1 MVQGQAHLRSWQLSE
16 QGIGMLDSKTILKL
30 FEALNEELC
39 LAGVRGEIGIC
50 GGAVMCLV
58 FNARE
63 STKDVDAVF
72 RPTQEIRDA
81 SRSVAARLGVPDDW
95 LNDAAK
101 GYFLSQP
108 PVHDVVELSNLRVWA
123 PQADYMLAMKSVSAR
138 FDSHDLDDA
147 TFLLKHLN
155 VERVEE
161 AIRIIEKYYPRKV
174 IPAKT
179 QFLLEELLGD

>member
-1 MVQGQAHLRSWQLSE
+1 MLNSE
-16 QGIGMLDSKTILKL
+16 TILRL
-30 FEALNEELC
+30 FTALNDELRG
-39 LAGVRGEIGIC
+39 AGARGEIGIC

-58 FNARE
+58 FKARE

-72 RPTQEIRDA
+72 LPTQEIRHA
-81 SRSVAARLGVPDDW
+81 SKLVADKLGVPEDW

-123 PQADYMLAMKSVSAR
+123 PQADYMLAMKCVSAR
-138 FDSHDLDDA
+138 FDSHDLDD
-147 TFLLKHLN
+147 TKFLLAHLGI
-155 VERVEE
+155 RSVEE
-161 AIRIIEKYYPRKV
+161 ASRIVEQYYPRKV

-179 QFLLEELLGD
+179 QFLLEELLGN